1 MMKFI
6 ANQIIKKADYD
17 LAEGQMLYR
26 KYFIFT
32 KIYAAY
38 KSGVD
43 QLLTERGYADVI
55 VSE

>member
-17 LAEGQMLYR
+17 LAEGQLLYR